1 MFNTTTFQVASETTV
16 MSHHFA
22 RLRIMYFFKYF
33 NRDDRESWAHICET
47 IAGMPNLHTLHM
59 HLCHTSEFH
68 HEHHKK
74 QESGGSQQAPQNSS
88 SNLAEPE
95 PISEKFILNSLYQIE
110 QVTEFKVEL
119 EPRWRSK
126 GFILPTGHS
135 NAPFRL
141 ICEYAEDVEARREKK
156 EQEQRERLRIRQ
168 REQDEEYRREME
180 LKNAD
185 ELEKKAQE
193 MVQAYQSL
201 SG

>member
-22 RLRIMYFFKYF
+22 RLRIMYFFKSF
-33 NRDDRESWAHICET
+33 DRDDRESWAHICET

-59 HLCHTSEFH
+59 RLCHTSEFH

-74 QESGGSQQAPQNSS
+74 QERGGSQQAPKLSS
-88 SNLAEPE
+88 SNPEEPD
-95 PISEKFILNSLYQIE
+95 PISEEFILNSLYQIE
-110 QVTEFKVEL
+110 QAKDFKVEL
-119 EPRWRSK
+119 EPRWGSK
-126 GFILPTGHS
+126 GFTLPTGHS
-135 NAPFRL
+135 DAPFRL
-141 ICEYAEDVEARREKK
+141 ICEYAEDVEARREKI

-168 REQDEEYRREME
+168 REQVEEYRLKVER
-180 LKNAD
+180 KNAD
-185 ELEKKAQE
+185 ELERKAQE